1 MIRHDDPNQL
11 SLPGFE
17 KFFGIALDKQNRW
30 VKLSEVI
37 PWDEFAKAYNQN
49 MSSGKGR
56 PAKPA
61 RLVIGAVIIKHKLC
75 LSDEET
81 IDQIRE
87 NPYLQYFV
95 GLPTFQTKA
104 PFAPSLFVD
113 IRRRMG
119 EQVFESFNQS
129 IIDKL
134 ERKRKSISTRKSD
147 SDKNDDPPAVGNS
160 NSDSESST
168 AEEKSDDVHQGKLII
183 DATVAEQAIRFPT
196 DLGLLN
202 EAREI
207 SEKLIDALY
216 PVSGLNKKPRT
227 YRQNARKDYL
237 ALAKQRN
244 PRKNKRRAAIRQ
256 QLQYVKR
263 NLGHIENLLD
273 LVADES
279 TAFTHRQRRQ
289 YWIIQQ
295 VYRQQ
300 EEMHRKHIQRCD
312 DRIVSI
318 SQPYI
323 RPVVRGKASK
333 KAEFGAKIGVS
344 LTGNQLAHVDHL
356 EWDSYYEGH
365 DLPDQVEDYKR
376 RHGHYPEVVIGDPL
390 YGSRKNRSYLKERKI
405 RFSGKALGR
414 PKKETKENQQQLRD
428 EAKRRKAEYR
438 ERIPIEG
445 KFGQGK
451 NGYRLNYIRA
461 RTQATSEAW
470 IRTIFLVMNLLV
482 LARSFLRLVK
492 MVLCYSYSVIKEQF
506 LRSDRLIRELFESK
520 MAINSGCPV

>member
-1 MIRHDDPNQL
+1 
-11 SLPGFE
+11 LPGFE

-49 MSSGKGR
+49 MSFGKGR

-95 GLPTFQTKA
+95 GLPTFQTEA

-134 ERKRKSISTRKSD
+134 ERKHKSTSTGKSD
-147 SDKNDDPPAVGNS
+147 SDKNDDPPAAGTRS
-160 NSDSESST
+160 SDKDNCSLAMEQES
-168 AEEKSDDVHQGKLII
+168 DVHQGKLII

-263 NLGHIENLLD
+263 NLGYIENLLD

-279 TAFTHRQRRQ
+279 IAFTHRQRRQ

-300 EEMHRKHIQRCD
+300 EEMHRKRIQRCD

-365 DLPDQVEDYKR
+365 DLPDQVEDYKK

-492 MVLCYSYSVIKEQF
+492 IALCYSYSVIKEQF
-506 LRSDRLIRELFESK
+506 LRSDRLIREIFESI
-520 MAINSGCPV
+520 MAITSACPV